1 MKPVIN
7 MLALAGIIF
16 LLARCSSNHRPEKLE
31 SKTQTEGKES
41 NNSSLPLSSTA
52 AVTTGSDTTQRF
64 IRTADIK
71 FQVKDVANAT
81 YAIEDAV
88 STQGGYIAYTNL
100 QSRIEDKNTIPVS
113 ADSSLEVTHYH
124 VTNNIS
130 LRVPNNRLD
139 TTLKTIARQVAY
151 LDYRV
156 IRADDVA
163 LQLLGNKLKQQRL
176 AKHEQ
181 RLAAAIDNRGHK
193 LEQVTEAENELL
205 NKQEQADDAAISNLS
220 TTNQIN
226 YSTVTLEIYQ
236 PATATHYL
244 VANEKNIS
252 AYKPGLEVRLKEA
265 AQSGWD
271 AMATA
276 LVLIVQ
282 LWWLIV
288 LAILA
293 LILYKKLK
301 PIIYSN

>member
-1 MKPVIN
+1 MKPVLHI
-7 MLALAGIIF
+7 LALAGLVVLTF
-16 LLARCSSNHRPEKLE
+16 ARCSNHKHERPESE
-31 SKTQTEGKES
+31 AKTEVKES
-41 NNSSLPLSSTA
+41 NNSSLPVSSAA
-52 AVTTGSDTTQRF
+52 AVESTGDTAQRF

-113 ADSSLEVTHYH
+113 ADSSLEITHYH
-124 VTNNIS
+124 VTNSIT

-181 RLAAAIDNRGHK
+181 RLAAAIDNRGRK
-193 LEQVTEAENELL
+193 LAQVTEAENELL
-205 NKQEQADDAAISNLS
+205 TKQEQADDAVISNLS

-252 AYKPGLEVRLKEA
+252 AYKPGLAVRLKEA

-271 AMATA
+271 AMATV

-301 PIIYSN
+301 PIIYTN